1 VGVAVALEAIRIYEE
16 MEVVTHVRAT
26 GHLLKRRFEEMARY
40 SPIVGDVRG
49 AGLMLGIELVEDKAT
64 RRPFSPQRKVG
75 LAFDRI
81 AYENG
86 LVARCM
92 GDVLGFSPPLTIDT
106 KDVDEIARRCEAS
119 LRQLERSLEIK
130 DGRS

>member
-1 VGVAVALEAIRIYEE
+1 
-16 MEVVTHVRAT
+16 
-26 GHLLKRRFEEMARY
+26 MARR

-49 AGLMLGIELVEDKAT
+49 ADLMLGIELVEDKAI
-64 RRPFSPQRKVG
+64 RRPFAPRRKIG

-92 GDVLGFSPPLTIDT
+92 GDVLGFSPPLVVDAR
-106 KDVDEIARRCEAS
+106 DMDEIARRCETS
-119 LRQLERSLEIK
+119 LRNLERLLEA
-130 DGRS
+130 DPLDRPA